1 MKSTALPID
10 FIIAVAFLAAVVS
23 SASSQKAAPPAEVI
37 EVAKPIRIDLFQWRR
52 TADDHGIASFV
63 ITNNSDQSLNTVEL
77 RCWVGGDASHSRSIK
92 VRARTRPIGPHG
104 MQQFSDVDLG
114 YLGPARTAQC
124 EVAGA
129 D

>member
-1 MKSTALPID
+1 MKSTALPIG
-10 FIIAVAFLAAVVS
+10 FMAVAFLAAMVS
-23 SASSQKAAPPAEVI
+23 SAFSQNAAPPAEVI
-37 EVAKPIRIDLFQWRR
+37 EMAKPIRIDLFQWRR

-77 RCWVGGDASHSRSIK
+77 RCWVDGDTAKSKSIK
-92 VRARTRPIGPHG
+92 VRARARPIGSHSL
-104 MQQFSDVDLG
+104 QQFSDVDIG

>member
-1 MKSTALPID
+1 MEASWLRRR
-10 FIIAVAFLAAVVS
+10 AARRCS
-23 SASSQKAAPPAEVI
+23 RASASCRRHVERVLHP
-37 EVAKPIRIDLFQWRR
+37 DR

-77 RCWVGGDASHSRSIK
+77 RCWVDGDASHSRSIK
-92 VRARTRPIGPHG
+92 VRARARSVAPHG